1 MILDNNGYNVYD
13 INKKNKRRSI
23 QLKGWDDID

>member
-13 INKKNKRRSI
+13 INKKNKRGSI